1 MDTLEGRHL
10 VLAYAT
16 VLVVQGSYFAWVIT
30 HWLKLR
36 RTEASHPTVWAKK

>member
-16 VLVVQGSYFAWVIT
+16 VILVQGAYFAWVIT

-36 RTEASHPTVWAKK
+36 RTEPSNPALLAKK